1 MASTAEA
8 AREFLKI
15 HEPPSPTPPTHKPYR
30 SYWKFMKKVCML
42 ELLGGKMLH
51 QLLHVR
57 QQERKRFLSD
67 LAKKGLAGEA
77 VDIGAELMMLT
88 NNVISMMAMR
98 QKSCSER
105 GGEME
110 ALRKVGEDTV
120 ELSGKFNVS
129 DFLWFMKGVDIPQI
143 FLMMSRGNAHFV
155 LL

>member
-1 MASTAEA
+1 
-8 AREFLKI
+8 
-15 HEPPSPTPPTHKPYR
+15 
-30 SYWKFMKKVCML
+30 
-42 ELLGGKMLH
+42 MLH

-67 LAKKGLAGEA
+67 LA
-77 VDIGAELMMLT
+77 
-88 NNVISMMAMR
+88 NNVISMMTMR

-105 GGEME
+105 GGEAE

-120 ELSGKFNVS
+120 ELSEKFNVS

>member
-1 MASTAEA
+1 MYYKSFRKWTTFRLIGLAKPSENSSKSTKS
-8 AREFLKI
+8 L
-15 HEPPSPTPPTHKPYR
+15 SPTPSNTQTVAAESLSYGFKDFVIVPYG

-67 LAKKGLAGEA
+67 LAKKGLVGEA

-88 NNVISMMAMR
+88 NNVISMMTMR

-105 GGEME
+105 GEEAE
-110 ALRKVGEDTV
+110 ALKKVEEDTM
-120 ELSGKFNVS
+120 EL
-129 DFLWFMKGVDIPQI
+129 
-143 FLMMSRGNAHFV
+143 
-155 LL
+155 